1 VSTVLVKLFPDL
13 FSVGFTSE
21 MELELD
27 KIEEGE
33 LDWRNVLQTFYDPF
47 EVALASGAK
56 NSDAVI
62 RETVSATDA
71 KCEKCGSDMIVRWN
85 RFGRFLGCS
94 AYPECRNTQSLEDE
108 KKPEP
113 VPLGIPCPRDGAELV
128 EREGRFGKFVACSNY
143 PTCKY
148 TQPKTIPGLKCP
160 KCEIGDVGEKRT
172 RRGKSFW
179 GCTRYPDCDWSSW
192 DLPLAIP
199 CTQCDSKFVV
209 KKSNKTR
216 GEYVKCPKC
225 NSEFLLDSQNELEI
239 LSGPRPT
246 PEHLK
251 REKRV
256 MKEVRKP
263 TLTKKAAKA
272 ARIAREEAEDAE
284 AFAQM
289 NGKGGL
295 KNAVKKSPAKKSAAK
310 KGAAKKSAAKKGAAK
325 NSATAKSAAKSS
337 PAKAPA
343 KAPAKT
349 TVKAASA
356 KKTAKK
362 AAKKKAGA
370 GARK

>member
-1 VSTVLVKLFPDL
+1 
-13 FSVGFTSE
+13 

-33 LDWRNVLQTFYDPF
+33 LDWRAVLQTFYDPF
-47 EVALASGAK
+47 EKQLASGAK
-56 NSDAVI
+56 NSEAVI
-62 RETVSATDA
+62 RDTVSATDA
-71 KCEKCGSDMIVRWN
+71 KCEKCGRDMIVRWN

-94 AYPECRNTQSLEDE
+94 GYPECKNTQSLGDE

-113 VPLGIPCPRDGAELV
+113 VPLGIPCPRDGGELV
-128 EREGRFGKFVACSNY
+128 EREGRFGKFIACSNY

-148 TQPKTIPGLKCP
+148 TQPKTIPGLNCP
-160 KCEIGDVGEKRT
+160 KCGIGEVGEKRT
-172 RRGKSFW
+172 RRGKPFW

-192 DLPLAIP
+192 DLPLPIP

-209 KKSNKTR
+209 RKSNKTR
-216 GEYVKCPKC
+216 GEFVKCPQC

-239 LSGPRPT
+239 ISGPRPT

-284 AFAQM
+284 AFAAM
-289 NGKGGL
+289 KKLGAKG
-295 KNAVKKSPAKKSAAK
+295 PAKKSTAK
-310 KGAAKKSAAKKGAAK
+310 KSAAKKSAAKKAAAK
-325 NSATAKSAAKSS
+325 KAAATKSTKSASAARAAPAVKS
-337 PAKAPA
+337 APA
-343 KAPAKT
+343 KAAKS
-349 TVKAASA
+349 APA

-362 AAKKKAGA
+362 ATAKKKAGA
-370 GARK
+370 GRK